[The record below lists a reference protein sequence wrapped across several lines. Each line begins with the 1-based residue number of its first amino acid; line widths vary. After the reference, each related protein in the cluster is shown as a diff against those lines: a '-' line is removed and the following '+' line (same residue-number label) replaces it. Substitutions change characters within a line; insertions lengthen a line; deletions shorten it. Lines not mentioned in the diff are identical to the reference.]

1 MAIKMLSVISKIIEG
16 IFAFSLFLWFNIVY
30 IYNSVEVNMIFG
42 STVGYDSIYSYPYES
57 RKITVQEMMENIPL
71 YDSEK
76 GKSSNERTENR
87 KVCDITES
95 ESKIVKALYSK
106 INSKIDSYIQNIMDK
121 YEYEGSPVYSDDGI
135 TRETLA
141 QIINQVMEEMKK
153 DFDDVEEIILEF
165 DGYEDFSRNNIL
177 NMLVEALVL
186 NEIFLTR
193 RPKYRRIRDN
203 YVFVNGIYS
212 GIRRR

>member
-1 MAIKMLSVISKIIEG
+1 MVKILEG
-16 IFAFSLFLWFNIVY
+16 IFAFSLFLCFNIVY

-76 GKSSNERTENR
+76 GKSSNEKTKNR

-106 INSKIDSYIQNIMDK
+106 INSKIDSYIQKIMNK

-141 QIINQVMEEMKK
+141 QIINQVMDEMKK

-165 DGYEDFSRNNIL
+165 EGYEDFSRNNIL

>member
-1 MAIKMLSVISKIIEG
+1 
-16 IFAFSLFLWFNIVY
+16 
-30 IYNSVEVNMIFG
+30 MIFG

-76 GKSSNERTENR
+76 GKSSNEKTKNR

-106 INSKIDSYIQNIMDK
+106 INSKIDSYIQKIMNK

-141 QIINQVMEEMKK
+141 QIINQVMDEMKK

-165 DGYEDFSRNNIL
+165 EGYEDFSRNNIL

-193 RPKYRRIRDN
+193 IPKYRRIRDN

>member
-1 MAIKMLSVISKIIEG
+1 MPPKA
-16 IFAFSLFLWFNIVY
+16 
-30 IYNSVEVNMIFG
+30 
-42 STVGYDSIYSYPYES
+42 
-57 RKITVQEMMENIPL
+57 KITKEMIL
-71 YDSEK
+71 QTVLD
-76 GKSSNERTENR
+76 
-87 KVCDITES
+87 
-95 ESKIVKALYSK
+95 
-106 INSKIDSYIQNIMDK
+106 
-121 YEYEGSPVYSDDGI
+121 I
-135 TRETLA
+135 TRETGFETVNARSIAGKLKCSTRPIFTCYA
-141 QIINQVMEEMKK
+141 NMEEMKK

-186 NEIFLTR
+186 NDIFLTR

>member
-1 MAIKMLSVISKIIEG
+1 MVKILEG

-76 GKSSNERTENR
+76 GKSSNEKTKNR

-106 INSKIDSYIQNIMDK
+106 INSKIDSYIQKIMNK

-141 QIINQVMEEMKK
+141 QIINQVMDEMKK
-153 DFDDVEEIILEF
+153 EFDDVEEIILELE
-165 DGYEDFSRNNIL
+165 GYEDFSRNNIL

>member
-1 MAIKMLSVISKIIEG
+1 MLSMMVKILEG

-87 KVCDITES
+87 KMCDIKES
-95 ESKIVKALYSK
+95 ESKIVKAIYSK

>member
-1 MAIKMLSVISKIIEG
+1 MLSMMVKILEG

-57 RKITVQEMMENIPL
+57 RKITVKEMMENIPL

-76 GKSSNERTENR
+76 GKSSNERTKNR

-106 INSKIDSYIQNIMDK
+106 INSKIDSYIQKIMNK

-141 QIINQVMEEMKK
+141 QIINQVMDEMKK

-165 DGYEDFSRNNIL
+165 EGYEDFSRNNIL

>member
-1 MAIKMLSVISKIIEG
+1 MLSMMVKILEG

-76 GKSSNERTENR
+76 GKSSNERTKNR

-106 INSKIDSYIQNIMDK
+106 INSKIDSYIQKIMNK

-141 QIINQVMEEMKK
+141 QIINQVMDEMKK

-165 DGYEDFSRNNIL
+165 EGYEDFSRNNIL

>member
-1 MAIKMLSVISKIIEG
+1 MLSMMVKILEG

-76 GKSSNERTENR
+76 GKSSNEKTKNR

-106 INSKIDSYIQNIMDK
+106 TNSKIDSYIQKIMNK

-141 QIINQVMEEMKK
+141 QIINQVMDEMKK

-165 DGYEDFSRNNIL
+165 EGYEDFSRNNIL

>member
-1 MAIKMLSVISKIIEG
+1 MLSMMVKILEG

-57 RKITVQEMMENIPL
+57 RKITVQEKMEKIPL

-76 GKSSNERTENR
+76 GQSSNEKTKNR

-106 INSKIDSYIQNIMDK
+106 INSKIDSYIQKIMNK

-141 QIINQVMEEMKK
+141 QIINQVMDEMKK

-165 DGYEDFSRNNIL
+165 EGYEDFSRNNIL

>member
-1 MAIKMLSVISKIIEG
+1 MLSMMVKILEG

-76 GKSSNERTENR
+76 GKSSNEKTKNR

-106 INSKIDSYIQNIMDK
+106 INSKIDSYIQKIMNK

-141 QIINQVMEEMKK
+141 QIINQVMDEMKK

-165 DGYEDFSRNNIL
+165 EGYEDFSRNNIL
-177 NMLVEALVL
+177 NMLVEALIL

>member
-1 MAIKMLSVISKIIEG
+1 MLSMMVKILEG

-76 GKSSNERTENR
+76 GKSSNEKTKNR

-106 INSKIDSYIQNIMDK
+106 INSKIDSYIQKIMNK

-135 TRETLA
+135 SP
-141 QIINQVMEEMKK
+141 
-153 DFDDVEEIILEF
+153 D
-165 DGYEDFSRNNIL
+165 Y
-177 NMLVEALVL
+177 
-186 NEIFLTR
+186 
-193 RPKYRRIRDN
+193 
-203 YVFVNGIYS
+203 
-212 GIRRR
+212 

>member
-1 MAIKMLSVISKIIEG
+1 MMVKILEG

-42 STVGYDSIYSYPYES
+42 SAVGYDSIYSYPYES

-106 INSKIDSYIQNIMDK
+106 INRKVDSYIQKIMDK

-141 QIINQVMEEMKK
+141 QIINQVMDEMKK

-165 DGYEDFSRNNIL
+165 EGYEDFSRNNIL

>member
-1 MAIKMLSVISKIIEG
+1 MLSMMVKILEG

-76 GKSSNERTENR
+76 GKSSNEKTKNR

-106 INSKIDSYIQNIMDK
+106 INSKIDSYIQKIMNK

-141 QIINQVMEEMKK
+141 QIINQVMDEMKK
-153 DFDDVEEIILEF
+153 GFDDVEEIILEF
-165 DGYEDFSRNNIL
+165 EGYEDFSRNNIL

>member
-1 MAIKMLSVISKIIEG
+1 MVKILEG

-76 GKSSNERTENR
+76 GKSSNERTKNR

-106 INSKIDSYIQNIMDK
+106 INSKIDSYIQKIMNK

-141 QIINQVMEEMKK
+141 QIINQVMDEMKK

-165 DGYEDFSRNNIL
+165 EGYEDFSRNNIL

-193 RPKYRRIRDN
+193 RPKYRRDN

>member
-1 MAIKMLSVISKIIEG
+1 MVKILEG

-76 GKSSNERTENR
+76 GKSSNEKTKNR

-106 INSKIDSYIQNIMDK
+106 INSKIDSYIQKIMNK

-141 QIINQVMEEMKK
+141 QIINQVMDEMKK

-165 DGYEDFSRNNIL
+165 EGYEDFSRNNIL

>member
-1 MAIKMLSVISKIIEG
+1 
-16 IFAFSLFLWFNIVY
+16 
-30 IYNSVEVNMIFG
+30 MIFG

-106 INSKIDSYIQNIMDK
+106 INSKIDSYIQKIMDK
-121 YEYEGSPVYSDDGI
+121 YEYEG
-135 TRETLA
+135 
-141 QIINQVMEEMKK
+141 INQVIEEMIK
-153 DFDDVEEIILEF
+153 DFVYVEEIILEF

>member
-1 MAIKMLSVISKIIEG
+1 MVKILEG

-76 GKSSNERTENR
+76 GKSSNERTKNR

-106 INSKIDSYIQNIMDK
+106 INSKIDSYIQKIMNK

-141 QIINQVMEEMKK
+141 QIINQVMDEMKK

-165 DGYEDFSRNNIL
+165 EGYEDFSRNNIL

-186 NEIFLTR
+186 NEIFLIR

>member
-1 MAIKMLSVISKIIEG
+1 MMVKILEG

-76 GKSSNERTENR
+76 GKSSNEKTKNR

-106 INSKIDSYIQNIMDK
+106 INSKIDSYIQKIMNK

-141 QIINQVMEEMKK
+141 QIINQVMDEMKK

-165 DGYEDFSRNNIL
+165 EGYEDFSRNNIL

>member
-1 MAIKMLSVISKIIEG
+1 MVKILEG

-76 GKSSNERTENR
+76 GKSSNERTKNR

-106 INSKIDSYIQNIMDK
+106 INSKIDSYIQKIMNK

-141 QIINQVMEEMKK
+141 QIINQVMDEMKK

-165 DGYEDFSRNNIL
+165 EGYEDFSRNNIL

>member
-1 MAIKMLSVISKIIEG
+1 MLSMMVKILEG
-16 IFAFSLFLWFNIVY
+16 IFAFSFFLWFNIVY

-76 GKSSNERTENR
+76 GKSSNERTKNR

-106 INSKIDSYIQNIMDK
+106 INSKIDSYIQKIMNK

-141 QIINQVMEEMKK
+141 QIINQVMDEMKK

-165 DGYEDFSRNNIL
+165 EGYEDFSRNNIL

>member
-1 MAIKMLSVISKIIEG
+1 MVKILEG

-76 GKSSNERTENR
+76 GKSSNEKTKNR
-87 KVCDITES
+87 KVCDSTES

-106 INSKIDSYIQNIMDK
+106 INSKIDSYIQKIMNK

-141 QIINQVMEEMKK
+141 QIINQVMDEMKK

-165 DGYEDFSRNNIL
+165 EGYEDFSRNNIL

>member
-1 MAIKMLSVISKIIEG
+1 MLSMMVKILEG

-76 GKSSNERTENR
+76 GKSSNEKTKNR

-106 INSKIDSYIQNIMDK
+106 INSKIDSYIQKIMNK

-141 QIINQVMEEMKK
+141 QIINQVMDEMKK

-165 DGYEDFSRNNIL
+165 EGYEDFSRNNIL

>member
-1 MAIKMLSVISKIIEG
+1 MVKILEG

-76 GKSSNERTENR
+76 GKSSNEKTKNR

-106 INSKIDSYIQNIMDK
+106 INSKIDSYIQKIMNK

-135 TRETLA
+135 TRET
-141 QIINQVMEEMKK
+141 
-153 DFDDVEEIILEF
+153 
-165 DGYEDFSRNNIL
+165 
-177 NMLVEALVL
+177 
-186 NEIFLTR
+186 
-193 RPKYRRIRDN
+193 
-203 YVFVNGIYS
+203 
-212 GIRRR
+212 

>member
-1 MAIKMLSVISKIIEG
+1 MLSMRLKSQKAF
-16 IFAFSLFLWFNIVY
+16 FAFSLFLWFNIVY

-76 GKSSNERTENR
+76 GKSSNEKTKNR

-106 INSKIDSYIQNIMDK
+106 INSKIDSYIQKIMNK

-141 QIINQVMEEMKK
+141 QIINQVMDEMKK

-165 DGYEDFSRNNIL
+165 EGYEDFSRNNIL

>member
-1 MAIKMLSVISKIIEG
+1 MLSMMVKILEG

-76 GKSSNERTENR
+76 GKSSNERTKNR

-106 INSKIDSYIQNIMDK
+106 INSTIDSYIQKIMNK

-141 QIINQVMEEMKK
+141 QIINQVMDEMKK

-165 DGYEDFSRNNIL
+165 EGYEDFSRNNIL

>member
-1 MAIKMLSVISKIIEG
+1 MVKILEG

-57 RKITVQEMMENIPL
+57 RKITVQERMENIPL

-76 GKSSNERTENR
+76 GKSSNEKTKNR

-106 INSKIDSYIQNIMDK
+106 INSKIDSYIQKIMNK

-141 QIINQVMEEMKK
+141 QIINQVMDEMKK

-165 DGYEDFSRNNIL
+165 EGYEDFSRNNIL

>member
-1 MAIKMLSVISKIIEG
+1 MLSMMVKILEG

-76 GKSSNERTENR
+76 GKSSNEKTKNR

-106 INSKIDSYIQNIMDK
+106 INSKIDSYIQKIMNK

-141 QIINQVMEEMKK
+141 QIINQVMDEMKK

-165 DGYEDFSRNNIL
+165 EGYEDFSRNNIL

-212 GIRRR
+212 A

>member
-1 MAIKMLSVISKIIEG
+1 MLSMMVKILEG

-76 GKSSNERTENR
+76 GKSSNERTKNR

-106 INSKIDSYIQNIMDK
+106 INSKIDSYIQKIMNK

-141 QIINQVMEEMKK
+141 QIINQVMDEMKK

-165 DGYEDFSRNNIL
+165 EGYEDFSRNNIL

-212 GIRRR
+212 GIRIR

>member
-1 MAIKMLSVISKIIEG
+1 MLSMMVKILEG

-76 GKSSNERTENR
+76 GKSSNERTKNR

-106 INSKIDSYIQNIMDK
+106 INSKIDSYIQKIMNK

-141 QIINQVMEEMKK
+141 QIINQVMDEMKK

-165 DGYEDFSRNNIL
+165 EGYEDFSRNNIL

-186 NEIFLTR
+186 NEILLTR